1 MLGEFLTS
9 NMKVTYKFT
18 VFGYIETYYAI
29 ASALPVSI
37 INYVLVGWMA
47 GELDALYEDSFKI
60 SLA

>member
-1 MLGEFLTS
+1 
-9 NMKVTYKFT
+9 MKVTYKFT